1 MKHPVAVACGVL
13 AVDGVTAL
21 LQAPLSTTAF
31 QCSSPNITSGK
42 MYLQQYQQ
50 SKDTTKLNLALDM
63 FQKEA
68 NDNPAGAEAWYWT
81 GMVYGIKK
89 DYLKLQQSWD
99 KSKQA
104 GVQMQSEINANTLS
118 AWGEA
123 FNDGIK
129 KFQKA
134 QIKNDLAGYADA
146 GRSLKAAGLLLPDS
160 TAIHEGFYFWAV
172 TIMKSQPDNE
182 TEIAKA
188 IEQQKKLNPTAR
200 VYEYLSEAAIRKG
213 ALLKKEDKKDAANAK
228 FDEAIQIATE
238 ALAKYP
244 DNSDLNSLLLNAYVA
259 ADRTIEGKQKFKDFA
274 DKNPGDKVAQYSYGT
289 VLLETKE
296 YEEAVTYLNKAIV
309 LDPKFA
315 NALYNACV
323 GCLKWGIKVRDAE
336 SAANPE
342 KQITAHKA
350 IIEKAL
356 PNLKTLLE
364 IKADAVQNWE
374 LAGKIYAALNM
385 TKDAQDAYKKVD
397 ELRARK

>member
-1 MKHPVAVACGVL
+1 MKNPVAALCGVL
-13 AVDGVTAL
+13 AVGVL
-21 LQAPLSTTAF
+21 FLSTTAF

-42 MYLQQYQQ
+42 MYMQQYQQ
-50 SKDTTKLNLALDM
+50 TKDTSKLNLALDM

-68 NDNPAGAEAWYWT
+68 NEKPGSAEAWYWA

-123 FNDGIK
+123 YNDGIK

-134 QIKNDLAGYADA
+134 QIKNDPATYGEAA
-146 GRSLKAAGLLLPDS
+146 RSIKAAGLLLPDS
-160 TAIHEGFYFWAV
+160 TAVHDGFYFLAV
-172 TIMKSQPDNE
+172 AIMKSDPGNE
-182 TEIAKA
+182 TEINKA
-188 IEQQKKLNPTAR
+188 IDQQKKLNPSAR
-200 VYEYLSEAAIRKG
+200 VYEYLAETAIRKG
-213 ALLKKEDKKDAANAK
+213 AQLKKDEKKDQANAK

-238 ALAKYP
+238 ATAKYP

-274 DKNPGDKVAQYSYGT
+274 DKNPTDKVAQYSYGT

-296 YEEAVTYLNKAIV
+296 YEEAVSYLNKAIAI
-309 LDPKFA
+309 DPKFT

-342 KQITAHKA
+342 KQTTAHKPV
-350 IIEKAL
+350 IEKAL
-356 PNLKTLLE
+356 PYMKTLLE
-364 IKADAVQNWE
+364 VNPDRLQNWE
-374 LAGKIYAALNM
+374 LAGKIYAALSM
-385 TKDAQDAYKKVD
+385 TKEAQEAYKKVD
-397 ELRARK
+397 ELRVKK